1 MKILQ
6 VNKFF
11 YLRGGAERH
20 YFELIKLLENKGH
33 KIVHFA
39 MEDKRNAP
47 SPYAKYFVGNTELEK
62 PKFSLGELETVG
74 RMIYSFEAKRKVEA
88 LIKEAKLDLVHL
100 HNIYH
105 QISPSI
111 LGVFRKYN
119 LPVIMTLHDY
129 KLICPNYKLFAK
141 RAPCERCKKYRY
153 FEPIVQKCIKNSR
166 LAGAICGAETTIHK
180 LCRFYDKYIDLFI
193 SPSQFLKDKF
203 VEWGFNEERIVVL
216 PHFIDAGDYDLESE
230 PEDYFVYFGRLSAEK
245 GLGQLLEVMKD
256 LPETMKLKIIGR
268 GEEEEKL
275 KVKAKDLKL
284 KNVEFLGPLWGR
296 ELKEMVAR
304 SRFAVLPAIWYE
316 VFGLSILEA
325 NALSRPVIAPRI
337 GGILEVIEDGENG
350 ILYEPLNKKELK
362 EKIVWLWE
370 NKDEAKRMGG
380 FGRARVLRE
389 YNPEVYYKRL
399 LTIYSKYAKI
409 T

>member
-20 YFELIKLLENKGH
+20 YFDLVKLLESKGH
-33 KIVHFA
+33 EVINFA

-47 SPYAKYFVGNTELEK
+47 SPYSKYFTSNTELEK
-62 PKFSLGELETVG
+62 PKFSLGELGTVG
-74 RMIYSFEAKRKVEA
+74 RMIYSCEAKRKVEA
-88 LIKEAKLDLVHL
+88 LIKETKPDLVHL

-105 QISPSI
+105 QLSPSI

-119 LPVIMTLHDY
+119 LPIIMTLHDY
-129 KLICPNYKLFAK
+129 KLICPNYKLFA
-141 RAPCERCKKYRY
+141 RGAPCERCKKYRY
-153 FEPIVQKCIKNSR
+153 FEPLIQKCVKHSR
-166 LAGAICGAETTIHK
+166 IAGAICGLEATIHK
-180 LCRFYDKYIDLFI
+180 LLGFYNDIDLFI
-193 SPSQFLKDKF
+193 APSRFLKDKF
-203 VEWGFNEERIVVL
+203 VEWGFDEKKIVVL
-216 PHFIDAGDYDLESE
+216 PHFIDAGDYNLKGE
-230 PEDYFVYFGRLSAEK
+230 PEDYFVYFGRPSAEK

-256 LPETMKLKIIGR
+256 LPENMKLKIIGR

-275 KVKAKDLKL
+275 KAKAKNLKL

-337 GGILEVIEDGENG
+337 GGIPEVIADGENG
-350 ILYEPLNKKELK
+350 LLYKPSNKKELK
-362 EKIVWLWE
+362 EKIIWLWE
-370 NKDEAKRMGG
+370 NKDEAEKMGKL
-380 FGRARVLRE
+380 GREKIEKE
-389 YNPEVYYKRL
+389 YSPEIYYKAL
-399 LTIYSKYAKI
+399 LTIYSRYAKI